1 MADIWNWARGFHLSM
16 GNPQEHPEVWTRRY
30 LSQFPDFFSDREA
43 ARTILETEDPLIYEV
58 QDMLP
63 PSHPG
68 DLAFGITRLYP
79 GKIGKEY
86 YRTKWHFHVIPDTAE
101 IYYCLSGEGYLLTE
115 TKGGEVS
122 LLPMK
127 PSEAAYSARGYAHR
141 CINTGTEPLIVFYA
155 YRADAGHDYATIQD
169 RGFHT
174 LILEED
180 GRPSIQTNPS
190 YSTLK

>member
-86 YRTKWHFHVIPDTAE
+86 YMTKGHFHVIPDTAE
-101 IYYCLSGEGYLLTE
+101 IYYCLS
-115 TKGGEVS
+115 
-122 LLPMK
+122 
-127 PSEAAYSARGYAHR
+127 
-141 CINTGTEPLIVFYA
+141 
-155 YRADAGHDYATIQD
+155 
-169 RGFHT
+169 
-174 LILEED
+174 
-180 GRPSIQTNPS
+180 
-190 YSTLK
+190 